1 MASIVSAEAG
11 KASMQKEYVMPR
23 LTSLLFNKLF
33 RSQKLSRSYSRPL
46 RITLPTSPRW
56 ISSSREFLFAQC
68 RMKRGCPH

>member
-33 RSQKLSRSYSRPL
+33 RSQKLSRS
-46 RITLPTSPRW
+46 
-56 ISSSREFLFAQC
+56 
-68 RMKRGCPH
+68 